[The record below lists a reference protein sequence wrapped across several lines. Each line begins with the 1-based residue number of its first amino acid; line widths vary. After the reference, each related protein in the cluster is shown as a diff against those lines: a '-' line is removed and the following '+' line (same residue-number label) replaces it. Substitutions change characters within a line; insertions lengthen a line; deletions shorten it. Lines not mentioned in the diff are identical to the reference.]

1 MKLTAYA
8 IDGHKIDIRPA
19 PVERQWM
26 DASDQRFAY
35 RCLPLNIANTHG
47 WEILCPSGF
56 AAYWNGGAQIDAIQ
70 IRADPGTTSFAVS
83 HFAQG
88 ILTFRIPCLFRTD
101 AGYDLMVQ
109 GPINRPKDGLAA
121 LTGVIETD
129 WVPSTFTMNWIFTRP
144 GLIRFEA
151 GEPICHI
158 FPIRRTELESVEP
171 EIRQLSDAPDL
182 QRDFEAWRQSRAAF
196 NADLRQTGSAAQ
208 QERWQ
213 KTYYRGVDMAGQP
226 GATDHRT
233 RLRLKPFAT

>member
-1 MKLTAYA
+1 
-8 IDGHKIDIRPA
+8 
-19 PVERQWM
+19 
-26 DASDQRFAY
+26 
-35 RCLPLNIANTHG
+35 
-47 WEILCPSGF
+47 
-56 AAYWNGGAQIDAIQ
+56 
-70 IRADPGTTSFAVS
+70 
-83 HFAQG
+83 
-88 ILTFRIPCLFRTD
+88 
-101 AGYDLMVQ
+101 
-109 GPINRPKDGLAA
+109 
-121 LTGVIETD
+121 
-129 WVPSTFTMNWIFTRP
+129 MNWIFTRP

-158 FPIRRTELESVEP
+158 FPIRRAELESVEP

-208 QERWQ
+208 KERWQ